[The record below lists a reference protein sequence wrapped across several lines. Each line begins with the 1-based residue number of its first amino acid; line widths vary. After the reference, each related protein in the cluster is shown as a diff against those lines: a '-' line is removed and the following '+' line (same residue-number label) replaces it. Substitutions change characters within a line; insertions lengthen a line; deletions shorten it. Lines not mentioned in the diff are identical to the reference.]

1 VTSTNSSLGAL
12 VLAHSLRD
20 AGASR
25 KLAVLVTLDT
35 VSADSIT
42 QLKVNLPPE
51 CLPVLEPPNA
61 DTIVPEGLRLHL
73 PCAAHS

>member
-1 VTSTNSSLGAL
+1 MTSTNSSLGAL

-42 QLKVNLPPE
+42 QLKVSPPE

-61 DTIVPEGLRLHL
+61 DTIAPEGLRLHL